1 MINVDILCNVSVS
14 CLCSS
19 CSSCTE
25 VLLCVLLHAE
35 LRVAFA
41 MVDKN
46 GDGRITPRELMTVM
60 TGLGFKS
67 DDVLVKQM
75 IACFDADGN
84 CYICLMVG
92 VFMLFVV
99 KSVCFDLAVHMH

>member
-1 MINVDILCNVSVS
+1 MLLLATVADLSGEIL
-14 CLCSS
+14 LFFF
-19 CSSCTE
+19 
-25 VLLCVLLHAE
+25 LPRAE

-46 GDGRITPRELMTVM
+46 GDGRISPRELMTVM

-84 CYICLMVG
+84 QPLLCCLLVMI
-92 VFMLFVV
+92 
-99 KSVCFDLAVHMH
+99 

>member
-1 MINVDILCNVSVS
+1 M
-14 CLCSS
+14 
-19 CSSCTE
+19 
-25 VLLCVLLHAE
+25 
-35 LRVAFA
+35 AFA

-75 IACFDADGN
+75 IACFDADGI
-84 CYICLMVG
+84 CYCCLIVGTVLLFVG
-92 VFMLFVV
+92 VFV
-99 KSVCFDLAVHMH
+99 SLAVDLMCVCTLYRLLVGCHSSLAVLKCFFGCS

>member
-1 MINVDILCNVSVS
+1 
-14 CLCSS
+14 
-19 CSSCTE
+19 
-25 VLLCVLLHAE
+25 
-35 LRVAFA
+35 VAFA

-84 CYICLMVG
+84 TVATYMIIIIVQ
-92 VFMLFVV
+92 VV
-99 KSVCFDLAVHMH
+99 KSVGDLCRAL

>member
-1 MINVDILCNVSVS
+1 
-14 CLCSS
+14 
-19 CSSCTE
+19 
-25 VLLCVLLHAE
+25 
-35 LRVAFA
+35 

-75 IACFDADGN
+75 IACFDADGI
-84 CYICLMVG
+84 CYCCLLVGAVLMFVG
-92 VFMLFVV
+92 VCV
-99 KSVCFDLAVHMH
+99 

>member
-1 MINVDILCNVSVS
+1 MH
-14 CLCSS
+14 
-19 CSSCTE
+19 
-25 VLLCVLLHAE
+25 LLHAE

-41 MVDKN
+41 MVDKD

-75 IACFDADGN
+75 IARFDADGVMMIT
-84 CYICLMVG
+84 CSI
-92 VFMLFVV
+92 
-99 KSVCFDLAVHMH
+99 AI

>member
-1 MINVDILCNVSVS
+1 MVHLP
-14 CLCSS
+14 
-19 CSSCTE
+19 T
-25 VLLCVLLHAE
+25 AE

-84 CYICLMVG
+84 CCLTVG
-92 VFMLFVV
+92 IVR
-99 KSVCFDLAVHMH
+99 S